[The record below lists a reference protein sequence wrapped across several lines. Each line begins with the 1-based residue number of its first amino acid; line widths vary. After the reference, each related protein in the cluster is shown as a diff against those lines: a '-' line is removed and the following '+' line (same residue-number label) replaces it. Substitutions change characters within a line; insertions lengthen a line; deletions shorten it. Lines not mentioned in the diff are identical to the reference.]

1 MLNLEG
7 IIQMTKIRTLL
18 FTSLAVAA
26 SFAAVQAQ
34 TATDV
39 SGAWKLA
46 VGANEACPLT
56 LVPDGTVSFTSDCAK
71 ESRVAHWRVSADK
84 LELKTAS
91 GETVGL
97 LRAQDGRYV
106 GKRFA
111 DGRALLLSR

>member
-18 FTSLAVAA
+18 FTSVAVAA
-26 SFAAVQAQ
+26 GFAAAQAQ
-34 TATDV
+34 PATDV

-56 LVPDGTVSFTSDCAK
+56 LVADGSVTFTTDCAK
-71 ESRVAHWRVSADK
+71 DSRVAHWRVCADK
-84 LELKTAS
+84 LELKTAG

-97 LRAQDGRYV
+97 LHAQDGTYV